1 MSQWN
6 DTPYSWAPG
15 ANRLIAPVNLASST
29 DYVFNAKNSLVQ
41 DAISPSKDVTYY
53 QDKVNNPVPTSPA
66 PVQMRILIRRK

>member
-29 DYVFNAKNSLVQ
+29 DYVFNSKNTLVQ
-41 DAISPSKDVTYY
+41 DAISPSKDVAYY
-53 QDKVNNPVPTSPA
+53 QQKLTNPAPPP